1 MHHVECG
8 VALFGK
14 LYPEHVDQQYPAQ
27 QAIDILAKV
36 LPKHLMDWTLADFG
50 PISDLPGRAVLALV
64 IVDYTHAAHLGEMQ
78 RCLVAQRAC
87 STHPAKL
94 LQIIK
99 DRRKA
104 LDFLQ
109 VTLATAF
116 PLPLEQHLCPSGMPD
131 LVANN
136 GLHSRIGDSKLTRG
150 DQLQIILPFSA
161 IIPPT
166 LALVM

>member
-14 LYPEHVDQQYPAQ
+14 LYPEHMDQQYPAQ

-36 LPKHLMDWTLADFG
+36 LPKRLMDWTLADFG

-64 IVDYTHAAHLGEMQ
+64 IVNYTHAAHLGEMQ

-109 VTLATAF
+109 VTLPLHFLCLLNNTSAHLGCQTWLLTTAYTAESETLNSHVGINSRLF
-116 PLPLEQHLCPSGMPD
+116 YPSVLLFLRPW
-131 LVANN
+131 
-136 GLHSRIGDSKLTRG
+136 HW
-150 DQLQIILPFSA
+150 
-161 IIPPT
+161 
-166 LALVM
+166 